1 VSAGALRIAETFVS
15 VQGEGRWTG
24 VPSAFIRVS
33 GCNLRC
39 GWCDTPYASW
49 SPEGE
54 TRRVEEVVAWAAGI
68 GGGVRDAV
76 VTGGEPMM
84 FDAVEPLTRGLR
96 EAGLRVT
103 IETAGTVHR
112 APAGAG
118 GGGKAGGGG
127 ASVGLACDLMSVSP
141 KLSNSTPRGDARDP
155 GGVWAERH
163 ERSRLDVGALQG
175 LIDDYPNR
183 QLKFVVRAGSVEE
196 DVAEIEGVLGRLRGW
211 EPRDVLLMPEGVTV
225 GVPGAHGGVIA
236 ACVARGWVFCPRVH
250 IALFGNLRG
259 T

>member
-1 VSAGALRIAETFVS
+1 MSAGALRIAELFVS

-49 SPEGE
+49 APEGE
-54 TRRVEEVVAWAAGI
+54 TRSVEEVAAWAAGV
-68 GGGVRDAV
+68 GDGVRDAV

-96 EAGLRVT
+96 AAGLRVT

-112 APAGAG
+112 APAGARG
-118 GGGKAGGGG
+118 V
-127 ASVGLACDLMSVSP
+127 VGLACDLMSISP

-163 ERSRLDVGALQG
+163 ERARLDVGALQR

-183 QLKFVVRAGSVEE
+183 QLKFVVRAASVEE

-225 GVPGAHGGVIA
+225 GEPGAHAGVIA
-236 ACVARGWVFCPRVH
+236 ACVERGWVFCPRAH
-250 IALFGNLRG
+250 IALFGNRRG